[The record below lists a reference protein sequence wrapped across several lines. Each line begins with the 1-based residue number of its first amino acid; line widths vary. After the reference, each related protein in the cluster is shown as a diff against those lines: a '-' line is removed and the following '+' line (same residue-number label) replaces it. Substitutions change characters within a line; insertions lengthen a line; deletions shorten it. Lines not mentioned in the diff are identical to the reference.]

1 MTDCLEEYTY
11 QMLSHF
17 QTALEKKKKHTSSK
31 MFYQKITWGNRNQ
44 VQNAL

>member
-17 QTALEKKKKHTSSK
+17 WTALEKKNHTSSK
-31 MFYQKITWGNRNQ
+31 MFYQKVTWGNRNR